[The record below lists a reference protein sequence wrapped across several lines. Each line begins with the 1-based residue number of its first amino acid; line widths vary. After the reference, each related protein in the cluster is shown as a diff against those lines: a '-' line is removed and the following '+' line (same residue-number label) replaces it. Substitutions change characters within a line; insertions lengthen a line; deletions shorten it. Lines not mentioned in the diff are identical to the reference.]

1 MKSKILILLFALLAV
16 ACEVRSQ
23 ANLSVQ
29 GSIQNSSG
37 IALADGKYSVV
48 FRLYESESGG
58 TPVWSETHPE
68 LEVSGGLYSAALG
81 LITPLTASFDKPY
94 FLGVS
99 VGDSPELYP
108 RARLSSSPYA
118 LSLVGQSNLFPST
131 GTIGVGTKTPDPG
144 SQLHVKNSTGAAKV
158 VVEGSDGA
166 EIAFKKGADTATIS
180 YDGDKITISNFNLV
194 FGEGIKLPAGK
205 TIKYNGIADWRLV
218 DIDDFET
225 GNDGWVCHTAWNNT
239 TSGTMQRKSPNTP
252 FAKGYLLYAT
262 SGAQSCLKKEFDL
275 TGIPH
280 SMVKVVF
287 TYHMLDSWDYY
298 QVTPNQFEF
307 AYAAFASQP
316 APYTGPGQS
325 SGIFQIGWRKT
336 GTPGFHQR
344 VTVGYDDSGTG
355 ADAAIRGSMVAQTT
369 ADKFWIIFGSNLGGG
384 FGDES
389 LAISD
394 IEIWVK

>member
-1 MKSKILILLFALLAV
+1 MSFKILPLFLFLLTV

-131 GTIGVGTKTPDPG
+131 GI
-144 SQLHVKNSTGAAKV
+144 
-158 VVEGSDGA
+158 
-166 EIAFKKGADTATIS
+166 
-180 YDGDKITISNFNLV
+180 
-194 FGEGIKLPAGK
+194 
-205 TIKYNGIADWRLV
+205 
-218 DIDDFET
+218 
-225 GNDGWVCHTAWNNT
+225 
-239 TSGTMQRKSPNTP
+239 
-252 FAKGYLLYAT
+252 
-262 SGAQSCLKKEFDL
+262 
-275 TGIPH
+275 
-280 SMVKVVF
+280 
-287 TYHMLDSWDYY
+287 
-298 QVTPNQFEF
+298 
-307 AYAAFASQP
+307 
-316 APYTGPGQS
+316 
-325 SGIFQIGWRKT
+325 
-336 GTPGFHQR
+336 
-344 VTVGYDDSGTG
+344 
-355 ADAAIRGSMVAQTT
+355 AIRLSDRYQ
-369 ADKFWIIFGSNLGGG
+369 IIC
-384 FGDES
+384 
-389 LAISD
+389 
-394 IEIWVK
+394 

>member
-1 MKSKILILLFALLAV
+1 MSLKILPLFLFLLTV

-144 SQLHVKNSTGAAKV
+144 SQLHVKNNDGAANI
-158 VVEGSDGA
+158 VVEGSEGA
-166 EIAFKKGADTATIS
+166 EIAFKKGTDTATIS

-218 DIDDFET
+218 DTDDFET
-225 GNDGWVCHTAWNNT
+225 DNDGWVCHTAWYNT
-239 TSGTMQRKSPNTP
+239 TSGTIERKSSNTP
-252 FAKGYLLYAT
+252 FAKGYRLRPT
-262 SGAQSCLKKEFDL
+262 SGGIACLKKEIDL

-287 TYHMLDSWDYY
+287 TYHMFDTWGYY
-298 QVTPNQFEF
+298 VGGEYEF
-307 AYAAFASQP
+307 GFAAFANQP

-325 SGIFQIGWRKT
+325 SGIFQIGWRKIST
-336 GTPGFHQR
+336 HNFFLFPA
-344 VTVGYDDSGTG
+344 GYDDTAGWADGASRGT
-355 ADAAIRGSMVAQTT
+355 MVAQTT
-369 ADKFWIIFGSNLGGG
+369 ADKFWVLIGSNLNEASSNES
-384 FGDES
+384 FG
-389 LAISD
+389 ISD
-394 IEIWVK
+394 VEIWVK

>member
-144 SQLHVKNSTGAAKV
+144 SQLHVKNSAGAAKV

-225 GNDGWVCHTAWNNT
+225 GNDGWVCHTAWNNHT
-239 TSGTMQRKSPNTP
+239 NGTMQRNSPNTP
-252 FAKGYLLYAT
+252 FAKGYLIRPSLGSY
-262 SGAQSCLKKEFDL
+262 SLKKEFDL
-275 TGIPH
+275 TGVPH
-280 SMVKVVF
+280 SMVKVIF
-287 TYHMLDSWDYY
+287 TYHMFDTWDLSSGNNY
-298 QVTPNQFEF
+298 EF
-307 AYAAFASQP
+307 GFAAFATRDN
-316 APYTGPGQS
+316 PYDGPGQS
-325 SGIFQIGWRKT
+325 NGIFQIGWRKT
-336 GTPGFHQR
+336 ATEAFYNL
-344 VTVGYDDSGTG
+344 TVGYDSAGSSS
-355 ADAAIRGSMVAQTT
+355 DAAIRGSMVAQTT
-369 ADKFWIIFGSNLGGG
+369 ADKFWVIFGSNLNGS
-384 FGDES
+384 FADENYG
-389 LAISD
+389 ISD